1 MQKRMFTLI
10 ELLIVIAII
19 AILASM
25 LLPALN
31 RARTRANTISCVN
44 KLKQFG
50 ACLALYA
57 GDNHDYI
64 VPYTTEGEQPG
75 NASKNSTYEYNLA
88 AYIAPNPN
96 DRPGKH
102 RDSVIFV
109 CPGDPVAK
117 GQVGLASR
125 GKAPTSYGYNLP
137 DGATTANTF
146 CKNESLWK
154 LTRCRKAADT
164 IFLGDRPHK
173 AEFMVSSQWSH
184 MYNPYSQFVDL
195 TETVAGERVAV
206 KRTNHGTTW
215 NYLFLGGNVRILDPA
230 KTVKE
235 GQDWAA
241 KSCKPG
247 NMWLAVK

>member
-173 AEFMVSSQWSH
+173 AEFMVGSQWSH

-215 NYLFLGGNVRILDPA
+215 NYLFL
-230 KTVKE
+230 
-235 GQDWAA
+235 AA
-241 KSCKPG
+241 MSGFSTRRRRSRRGRTGRPRAASPG
-247 NMWLAVK
+247 ICGSR

>member
-31 RARTRANTISCVN
+31 RARTRAHTISCVN

-50 ACLALYA
+50 TCLALYT
-57 GDNHDYI
+57 GDNHGYI
-64 VPYTTEGEQPG
+64 IPYTIEGNPG
-75 NASKNSTYEYNLA
+75 DASKNSTYEYSLA
-88 AYIAPNPN
+88 TYIVPNTG
-96 DRPGKH
+96 DRHPGKEP
-102 RDSVIFV
+102 DSAIFV
-109 CPGDPVAK
+109 CPGDPVARA
-117 GQVGLASR
+117 QVGLASR

-154 LTRCRKAADT
+154 LARCRKAADT
-164 IFLGDRPHK
+164 IFLADRPQEAK
-173 AEFMVSSQWSH
+173 AEIGTSWNH
-184 MYNPYSQFVDL
+184 MYNPYRQFLYLAD
-195 TETVAGERVAV
+195 TIAGDRVAV
-206 KRTNHGTTW
+206 KRTNHGSTW

-230 KTVKE
+230 KTVKA